1 MLRIVQLLRS
11 VSKVGYNNPT
21 NEHARKD
28 LKLENIKRVG
38 IVLRPST
45 PELKELFLEA
55 KRIFESRGI
64 EVSIDHVSGGMI
76 DVMGQPFDHMCRN
89 SDFLVT
95 IGGDGTL
102 ISAVRRSYEYQ
113 IPVLGIHAGK
123 LGFLADLDF
132 GELESFMDDLMK
144 GDYRIDKRAMLE
156 ATISTQH
163 GESKVVAFND
173 IVLTRPSISKMI
185 RLETYVDGRNFN
197 TYYGDGVVISTPTGS
212 TAYNL
217 SAGGPVLFPLTQ
229 VFALTPIC
237 PHSLTQRPVV
247 LPGHFEIEVKTS
259 DSSALVIVDGQDM
272 VEISDKDTV
281 HIKLADG
288 GAHLIHRKEFNYFE
302 VLKEKLGWG
311 N

>member
-1 MLRIVQLLRS
+1 
-11 VSKVGYNNPT
+11 
-21 NEHARKD
+21 
-28 LKLENIKRVG
+28 LKLTNIKRVG
-38 IVLRPST
+38 MLLRPST
-45 PELKELFLEA
+45 PELKEMFFEA

-64 EVSIDHVSGGMI
+64 EVIIDNISGGMI
-76 DVMGQPFDHMCRN
+76 DVMGQPFDMLCQN

-102 ISAVRRSYEYQ
+102 ISAVRRSYRYQ
-113 IPVLGIHAGK
+113 LPVLGIHAGK

-132 GELESFMDDLMK
+132 AELEIFVDKMLA
-144 GDYRIDKRAMLE
+144 GEYRIDQRAVLQ
-156 ATISTQH
+156 ATIVTPNGQS
-163 GESKVVAFND
+163 EIFAFND
-173 IVLTRPSISKMI
+173 IVLTRPSIAKMI
-185 RLETYVDGRNFN
+185 RLETFVDGRSFN

-247 LPGHFEIEVKTS
+247 LPGHFEIEMKTP
-259 DSSALVIVDGQDM
+259 DASALVIIDGQDL
-272 VEISDKDTV
+272 VEISDSDTV
-281 HIKLADG
+281 HIKLASG
-288 GAHLIHRKEFNYFE
+288 AAHLIHRKEFNYFE